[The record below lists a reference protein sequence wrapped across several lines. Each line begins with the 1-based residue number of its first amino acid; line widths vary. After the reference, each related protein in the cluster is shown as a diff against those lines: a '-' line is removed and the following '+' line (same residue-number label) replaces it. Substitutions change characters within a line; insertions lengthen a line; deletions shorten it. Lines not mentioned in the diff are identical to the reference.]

1 MSKKEITKKDFSN
14 EVNEKISTVFQNFAV
29 NPLNKNV
36 DDRITSLEKRIFD
49 TNKKEP
55 SLKDTISR
63 NSNDIQRSIEECWD
77 ELKEKLLLLES
88 LEDLP
93 EDLTA
98 AKNAIIRNQTLINE
112 NQRIELE
119 NHEI

>member
-77 ELKEKLLLLES
+77 ELKEKLFTYIDKKLEEGKS
-88 LEDLP
+88 VLYDNPTFLVELV
-93 EDLTA
+93 TA
-98 AKNAIIRNQTLINE
+98 LKTSALD
-112 NQRIELE
+112 
-119 NHEI
+119 